1 MKICFFADS
10 ESIHTARWCEHF
22 HSLGHE
28 VHLISFKTLILP
40 NIHNHTVNLEKIN
53 VAGGN
58 WKVLL
63 KFRTV
68 RKIVKDISPDIF
80 HALYATSYGITG
92 SLVGFHPYIITA
104 LGSDILLSPK
114 QSKIYRF
121 LLKFAF
127 SKTDLITVMSDQ
139 MKMETVKLGVSPA
152 KIITLPFGI
161 DPKMF
166 NAKNRKLDKN
176 KFVITSTRNFEEVYN
191 IPHLIKAV
199 AKAKE
204 KIPSIQLNLIGTGT
218 QELTLKELVKQL
230 NLDDCVTFFGKV
242 PQSKIAEVLNQSHVF
257 VSVSLSDGN
266 NISLNEAMACD
277 TLCIATNIP
286 ANTQWIQHNQNGFLV
301 EIDAVDALVDYL
313 VIAAEKYDEFQ
324 QSALP
329 INRKLLEEKGI
340 WGNNMKRMV
349 DIYEELILKK

>member
-10 ESIHTARWCEHF
+10 ESIHTVRWCNHF
-22 HSLGHE
+22 HHLGYE
-28 VHLISFKTLILP
+28 VHLISFKEVVLP
-40 NIHNHTVNLEKIN
+40 NIHTHTVDSGRIR
-53 VAGGN
+53 VSGGN

-63 KFRTV
+63 KFRQV
-68 RKIVKDISPDIF
+68 KKIVKKISPDIF

-92 SLVGFHPYIITA
+92 SLAGFHPFVITA

-114 QSKIYRF
+114 HSILYRL

-139 MKMETVKLGVSPA
+139 MKAETENLGVSPN

-161 DPKMF
+161 DTEIF
-166 NAKNRKLDKN
+166 NANKRKLDKN

-199 AKAKE
+199 AQVKV
-204 KIPSIQLNLIGTGT
+204 KISTIQLNLIGAGSLG
-218 QELTLKELVKQL
+218 QDLKDLVKELNVE
-230 NLDDCVTFFGKV
+230 DCVTFFGKV

-266 NISLNEAMACD
+266 NISLNEAMASD

-286 ANTQWIQHNQNGFLV
+286 ANTQWIQHNINGFLV
-301 EIDAVDALVDYL
+301 AINDVDALAEYL
-313 VIAAEKYDEFQ
+313 LEAFENYDDFQ
-324 QSALP
+324 KKAIP
-329 INRKLLEEKGI
+329 INKKLIEEKGI
-340 WGNNMKRMV
+340 WANNMKRME
-349 DIYEELILKK
+349 DIYKELIVKK

>member
-10 ESIHTARWCEHF
+10 ESIHTARWCAHF

-28 VHLISFKTLILP
+28 VHLISFKETFLP
-40 NIHNHTVNLEKIN
+40 NIRTHTVNLGKIN

-63 KFRTV
+63 KIRTI

-92 SLVGFHPYIITA
+92 SLVGFHPFIITA
-104 LGSDILLSPK
+104 LGSDILISPK
-114 QSKIYRF
+114 NSKIYRY

-139 MKMETVKLGVSPA
+139 MKSEIEKMGVSSA
-152 KIITLPFGI
+152 KICTLPFGI
-161 DPKMF
+161 DPKIF
-166 NAKNRKLDKN
+166 NAINRKLDKDR
-176 KFVITSTRNFEEVYN
+176 FVITSTRNFENVYN
-191 IPHLIKAV
+191 IPHLIKAI
-199 AKAKE
+199 AKVKV
-204 KIPSIQLNLIGTGT
+204 KIPNIKLNLIGAGSLE
-218 QELTLKELVKQL
+218 QDLKDLVKELNVE
-230 NLDDCVTFFGKV
+230 DCVTFFGKV

-266 NISLNEAMACD
+266 NISLNEAMASD

-286 ANTQWIQHNQNGFLV
+286 ANTQWIQHNENGFLV
-301 EIDAVDALVDYL
+301 AINDVDSLAEYL
-313 VIAAEKYDEFQ
+313 LEAFENYDDFQ
-324 QSALP
+324 KKAIP
-329 INRKLLEEKGI
+329 INKMLIEEKGI
-340 WGNNMKRMV
+340 WANNMKRME
-349 DIYEELILKK
+349 DYYKELILKK